1 MVWNIGQLS
10 YGIVAVL
17 LLFSLALSGCSQP
30 SATNT
35 IPSNSNPV
43 VTEPPTVKESKY
55 PFPVAVTPLGD
66 GKIVIDTPSGTSEGG
81 SVPVLFVNRGTVSKQ
96 IGADFT
102 NWVGDKEVFLY
113 IDKVFLVTK
122 QVGERSQS
130 TLTLK
135 NEALK
140 TGIHTVSAIQ
150 FENNNPIAKAIGYQE
165 TTFEIKPE
173 SWGPYNVQ

>member
-55 PFPVAVTPLGD
+55 PFPVAVAPLGN
-66 GKIVIDTPSGTSEGG
+66 GKLAIYTPSGTSDGG
-81 SVPVLFVNRGTVSKQ
+81 NVPVLFVAKDTVLEQ
-96 IGADFT
+96 ISADFT
-102 NWVGDKEVFLY
+102 NWTGDKEVFIY
-113 IDKVFLVTK
+113 IDKVFLETK
-122 QVGERSQS
+122 QVSIRSQC
-130 TLTLK
+130 TLMLE

-140 TGIHTVSAIQ
+140 TGIHKVSAIQ
-150 FENNNPIAKAIGYQE
+150 FENNNPNGKVIGYQE
-165 TTFEIKPE
+165 ATFEIKPG
-173 SWGPYNVQ
+173 S